1 MGRREGEKVDI
12 VPLPSFFTCT
22 LSLYIYLY
30 LWLTRWRSQELM
42 AIGIALGN
50 AWGLFVLVFLLG
62 IGLVELPRS
71 LYYKSHRE
79 LTLNYHHFRY
89 RADRQ
94 ICRRYRYKYSKQQSR
109 LRVEGSLV
117 FPSVLMGLQSS
128 ELSQATGG
136 SQSGAHRRAE
146 GILTVPVP
154 VSLPCTCTCACT
166 CTCTGR
172 SAYFML

>member
-1 MGRREGEKVDI
+1 
-12 VPLPSFFTCT
+12 
-22 LSLYIYLY
+22 
-30 LWLTRWRSQELM
+30 
-42 AIGIALGN
+42 
-50 AWGLFVLVFLLG
+50 
-62 IGLVELPRS
+62 
-71 LYYKSHRE
+71 
-79 LTLNYHHFRY
+79 
-89 RADRQ
+89 
-94 ICRRYRYKYSKQQSR
+94 
-109 LRVEGSLV
+109 VEGSLV